1 MNILPGDNSERDT
14 PVPIPNTEVKPLSAN
29 GTARGTAWES
39 RSLPGFFYFFYYLKK
54 SFRKIIVNF
63 LIKTFP
69 NI

>member
-1 MNILPGDNSERDT
+1 
-14 PVPIPNTEVKPLSAN
+14 
-29 GTARGTAWES
+29 
-39 RSLPGFFYFFYYLKK
+39 LPGFFYFFYYLKK